1 MLHKGYNKL
10 QSRYKNKNGFEG
22 LAEQPQHVTREK
34 HVSGCFQLVII
45 MVLHV
50 DNMIITFGNKEL
62 KTEKKL
68 IHEL

>member
-22 LAEQPQHVTREK
+22 LAEQPQLVTREK
-34 HVSGCFQLVII
+34 HVSGYLQLVII

-50 DNMIITFGNKEL
+50 DNMIITSGEKEL